1 MRNSITRSFLV
12 LLLMGYLPIS
22 LLAQATISRDGT
34 PFTAAAGITM
44 TVDEIIK
51 IGASKVRLQGLKSR
65 DELSTKTTRKPGH
78 STNAL
83 PGNIFPKGGS
93 TMDIG
98 QNNTQGFHSNFS
110 ALDAFENGV
119 GITPPDC
126 MGDIGLTQVCI
137 ASNNGIKWYAKPTVC
152 DAPLT
157 TSNTSG
163 IGLLPNPAVNV
174 YIEDFFASVSA
185 NESVTDPHVHYD
197 RLSQRWFIVAINTAA
212 ASNRVLIAVSSGPT
226 ISGTSSFTFYQFAHD
241 VDAGGSDPDKGEF
254 CDYPTLGVDK
264 NALYIGGL
272 IFGSV
277 TGSFKGTSV
286 YVVRKSSV
294 TGAGPLVFTA
304 FRQVGTT
311 NTGMFCAQG
320 VHNDDPAADRGY
332 FVAVSASN
340 FGQLDYFVVNNP
352 GGTPSITPP
361 GIIDV
366 PDTDFPNDV
375 TVKGSTKK
383 LDAADDR
390 LLNAHLV
397 KNKLNGSLS
406 IWTSHN
412 IGVNSSGLSSGAVL
426 DRSAVRWYQLNV
438 NGNTLSLNQS
448 GTMFDNGSTR
458 RSYWMGSVAGT
469 GQGHAAVGA
478 TMAGP
483 DDFANVA
490 IAGRY
495 GSTPSGTLFAP
506 VMATNFEAIFNLQ
519 ADETVQRWG
528 DYSQT
533 VVDPGDDMTLWTFQQ
548 FTSGT
553 DRWAVR
559 ATQLKAPPPAAVSSM
574 TAITCTAN
582 RTVDITLTGSVGN
595 NFAGYF
601 DPGADAGGPG
611 FSRRLAVSSTGSV
624 TISDL
629 VFVSPTQLNFKL
641 NYAAASLGT
650 NQTLTITNPDCQSV
664 TFQYTLPSGCQPLPV
679 AWLGINARWINS
691 QGEITWK
698 VGNERNVKLYE
709 IERSNDGN
717 NYSTIGRV
725 NPATSQGDNTY
736 TFVDPQPGQENL
748 YRIRQIDIDGKVAYS
763 SVVALN
769 KNAITKMSVLPNPS
783 SGPVRLLLPSEKG
796 TLRLM
801 DLKGQSLLAVTTNS
815 NTYILDTQVFARGV
829 YIVEFTGANGKVE
842 TEKLILR

>member
-1 MRNSITRSFLV
+1 MRKAITRSFLV
-12 LLLMGYLPIS
+12 LLLLGHLPAM
-22 LLAQATISRDGT
+22 LLAQTTVSREGT
-34 PFTAAAGITM
+34 PFTGTPGITM

-51 IGASKVRLQGLKSR
+51 LGASKLRLQSLKSR
-65 DELSTKTTRKPGH
+65 DELSTKTTRNPGH
-78 STNAL
+78 SSNAL
-83 PGNIFPKGGS
+83 PGNIYPKGS
-93 TMDIG
+93 SPMDLV
-98 QNNTQGFHSNFS
+98 QNNTQSFHSNFS
-110 ALDAFENGV
+110 ALHTFENGV
-119 GITPPDC
+119 AITPPDC
-126 MGDIGLTQVCI
+126 MGDVGPTQVCI
-137 ASNNGIKWYAKPTVC
+137 ASNNGIKWYPKPTVC

-163 IGLLPNPAVNV
+163 ALPLPNPTVNV
-174 YIEDFFASVSA
+174 YIEDFFTSVSGGQ
-185 NESVTDPHVHYD
+185 SVTDPHVHYD
-197 RLSQRWFIVAINTAA
+197 RLSQRWFIVAINTAS
-212 ASNRVLIAVSSGPT
+212 ASNRIMIAVSSGST
-226 ISGTSSFTFYQFAHD
+226 ISGTTSFTFYQFAHD
-241 VDAGGSDPDKGEF
+241 ADASGTDPDKGEF

-286 YVVRKSSV
+286 YVVRKSSL
-294 TGAGPLVFTA
+294 TSGGPLVFTA
-304 FRQVGTT
+304 FRQVGTA
-311 NTGMFCAQG
+311 NSGLFCAQG

-332 FVAVSASN
+332 FIAVSAVN
-340 FGQLDYFVVNNP
+340 FGQLDYLVVANP
-352 GGTPSITPP
+352 GGTPSITS

-366 PDTDFPNDV
+366 PDTDFPKDV
-375 TVKGSTKK
+375 SAKGSTKK

-412 IGVNSSGLSSGAVL
+412 IGVNNAGLSSGVVP

-438 NGNTLSLNQS
+438 NGNTLALNQS
-448 GTMFDNGSTR
+448 GTLFDNGSTQ
-458 RSYWMGSVAGT
+458 RSYWMGSIAGT
-469 GQGHAAVGA
+469 GQGHAVLGS

-495 GSTPSGTLFAP
+495 ASTSGGTLFAP
-506 VMATNFEAIFNLQ
+506 VMATNFQETFNLQ
-519 ADETVQRWG
+519 PDETVQRWG

-533 VVDPGDDMTLWTFQQ
+533 VVDPSDDMTLWTFQQ

-574 TAITCTAN
+574 TAISCNTT
-582 RTVDITLTGSVGN
+582 RIVDVTVTGSAGS
-595 NFAGYF
+595 NFGGFF

-611 FSRRLAVSSTGSV
+611 FQRRLAITSTGSV
-624 TISDL
+624 TITDIVL
-629 VFVSPTQLNFKL
+629 VSSTQVNFKL
-641 NYAAASLGT
+641 NYAAAALNTS
-650 NQTLTITNPDCQSV
+650 QTLTITNPDCQSV
-664 TFQYTLPSGCQPLPV
+664 TWQYTLPSGCQPLPV
-679 AWLGINARWINS
+679 TWLGLNARWINS

-709 IERSNDGN
+709 IERTNDGN

-725 NPATSQGDNTY
+725 SPATVQGDNTY
-736 TFVDPQPGQENL
+736 TFVDPQPGQENF
-748 YRIRQIDIDGKVAYS
+748 YRIRQIDLDGKVAYS
-763 SVVALN
+763 SIVALN
-769 KNAITKMSVLPNPS
+769 RNAITKMSVQPNPA
-783 SGPVRLLLPSEKG
+783 SGPVQVLLPSEKG

-815 NTYILDTQVFARGV
+815 NTYFLETQAFARGV
-829 YIVEFTGANGKVE
+829 YIIEFTASNGKVE

>member
-1 MRNSITRSFLV
+1 MRLIFTRSFL
-12 LLLMGYLPIS
+12 LLLFLASLPA
-22 LLAQATISRDGT
+22 LLRAQQSITREGT
-34 PFTAAAGITM
+34 PVVGGAGITL

-51 IGASKVRLQGLKSR
+51 SGASRLGQQSLKSR
-65 DELSTKTTRKPGH
+65 EELSTKTTRRPVH
-78 STNAL
+78 SPNAL
-83 PGNIFPKGGS
+83 PGNTYPKGN
-93 TMDIG
+93 TPLDIG
-98 QNNTQGFHSNFS
+98 QNNTQGFHSNFA
-110 ALDAFENGV
+110 ALHAFENGV
-119 GITPPDC
+119 AITPPDC
-126 MGDIGLTQVCI
+126 MGDVGPTQVCI
-137 ASNNGIKWYAKPTVC
+137 ASNNGIKWYPKPTVC

-157 TSNTSG
+157 TSTTSG
-163 IGLLPNPAVNV
+163 ALPLPNPSVNV
-174 YIEDFFASVSA
+174 YIEDFFNSVSA
-185 NESVTDPHVHYD
+185 GEAVTDPHVHYD

-212 ASNRVLIAVSSGPT
+212 ASNRIMIAVSNGPAIT
-226 ISGTSSFTFYQFAHD
+226 GTSSFTFYQFAHD
-241 VDAGGSDPDKGEF
+241 VDASGTDPDKGEF

-277 TGSFKGTSV
+277 SGSFKGTSV
-286 YVVRKSSV
+286 YVIRKSSL
-294 TGAGPLVFTA
+294 TSGGPMVFTA

-311 NTGMFCAQG
+311 STGLFCAQG
-320 VHNDDPAADRGY
+320 VHNDDPNADRGY
-332 FVAVSASN
+332 FLAVSAQ
-340 FGQLDYFVVNNP
+340 FYGQLDYLVVNNP
-352 GGTPSITPP
+352 GGTPSITS

-366 PDTDFPNDV
+366 PDTDFPEEV
-375 TVKGSTKK
+375 PAQGSTKN

-390 LLNAHLV
+390 ILNAHLV
-397 KNKLNGSLS
+397 RNKLNGSAS
-406 IWTSHN
+406 IWASHN
-412 IGVNSSGLSSGAVL
+412 IGVNNTGTPVGTSN

-438 NGNTLSLNQS
+438 NGGSISLNQS
-448 GTMFDNGSTR
+448 GTLFDNGTTR
-458 RSYWMGSVAGT
+458 RSYWMGSIAGT
-469 GQGHAAVGA
+469 GQGHAALGA
-478 TMAGP
+478 SIAGP
-483 DDFANVA
+483 TDFANVA

-495 GSTPSGTLFAP
+495 ASSASGTLFAP
-506 VMATNFEAIFNLQ
+506 VLATNYQEIFNLQ
-519 ADETVQRWG
+519 PDELVQRWG

-533 VVDPGDDMTLWTFQQ
+533 VVDPSDDMTLWTFQQ

-574 TAITCTAN
+574 TAVTCTAN

-611 FSRRLAVSSTGSV
+611 FSRRLAVTSTGNV

-664 TFQYTLPSGCQPLPV
+664 TWQYTLPAGCQPLPV

-725 NPATSQGDNTY
+725 NPATAQGDNTY

-769 KNAITKMSVLPNPS
+769 KNAITKMSVQPNPA

-815 NTYILDTQVFARGV
+815 NTYFLETQAFARGV
-829 YIVEFTGANGKVE
+829 YIIEFTGANGKVE